1 MKYKFYSP
9 IKGIIDY
16 SDNCALDYE
25 SYFDEE
31 AIEDLDYIS
40 FNYLNQRELSFYEE
54 IINISIKNSLDYKND
69 EGKGLMHYF
78 GYGDDDIELLEK
90 VKSAYPKIETIGDNA
105 YGVMECEISEKLND
119 YDIKKL
125 KKYFGGQYSDGWGE
139 GFEQQGIKTR
149 EGTIYLSFWPDNF
162 YIDTEEEFENRL
174 NEEMENSID
183 FINFDM

>member
-9 IKGIIDY
+9 IKGVLDY

-31 AIEDLDYIS
+31 AIEDLEYIS
-40 FNYLNQRELSFYEE
+40 FDYLNQKELSFYEE

-78 GYGDDDIELLEK
+78 GYGDDMELLEK
-90 VKSAYPKIETIGDNA
+90 VKSAYPKIETIGENA

-119 YDIKKL
+119 NDIKIL
-125 KKYFGGQYSDGWGE
+125 KEYFGGQYSDGWGE

-162 YIDTEEEFENRL
+162 YIDTEEEFETRL
-174 NEEMENSID
+174 NEEVESNID
-183 FINFDM
+183 CINFDM

>member
-9 IKGIIDY
+9 IKGVIDY
-16 SDNCALDYE
+16 GDNCTLDYE

-78 GYGDDDIELLEK
+78 GYGDDMELLEK
-90 VKSAYPKIETIGDNA
+90 VKSAYPKIETIGENA

-119 YDIKKL
+119 NDIKIL
-125 KKYFGGQYSDGWGE
+125 KEYFGGQYSDGWGE

-174 NEEMENSID
+174 NEEMENSMD
-183 FINFDM
+183 CINFDM